1 MKRSEGKQ
9 ARVQNLTLDVVLYFL
24 YLKMSRVY
32 SLYSQSQ
39 CSKKVKNKKKTGKKS
54 QAQVCPWDALDNCLG
69 PDIIQGIIQ
78 SLNERRT

>member
-1 MKRSEGKQ
+1 
-9 ARVQNLTLDVVLYFL
+9 
-24 YLKMSRVY
+24 MSRVY

-39 CSKKVKNKKKTGKKS
+39 CSKEVKNNNKNTGKKS

-69 PDIIQGIIQ
+69 PDIIQGILQ